1 VAVQS
6 YATESWPDL
15 VNLWLLYNRH
25 LLHIVQ
31 SMPDAPLAVPCAIG
45 GSAPVPLSEVI
56 DSYVDHV
63 EHHLGQILG

>member
-1 VAVQS
+1 
-6 YATESWPDL
+6 
-15 VNLWLLYNRH
+15 
-25 LLHIVQ
+25 
-31 SMPDAPLAVPCAIG
+31 VPCAIG